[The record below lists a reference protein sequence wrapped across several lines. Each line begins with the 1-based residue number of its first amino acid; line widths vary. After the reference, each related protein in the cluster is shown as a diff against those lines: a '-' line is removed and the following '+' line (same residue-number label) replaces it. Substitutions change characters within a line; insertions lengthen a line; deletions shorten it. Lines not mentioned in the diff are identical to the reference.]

1 MIEAVE
7 QEIFEYIGNKIPE
20 EACGIVGIRK
30 GRMKFY
36 PTENQAFDKLNDF
49 VIDPKDYRDINAECD
64 IVGIVHS
71 HPHGDLE
78 PSPLDRAACDR
89 LGIPWYIFNTE
100 EYIKLDSKNEILPLI
115 GRPFVFGAYDCYTII
130 KDYFDTI
137 GIHIREYQYEWEF
150 WERGQNLYVE
160 HYEKE
165 GFKKVTDG
173 SLKPND
179 VILMALNSEVTN
191 HAGVYMGNFKM
202 LHHAPSRLSCR
213 DNYNGI
219 WRNITRMV
227 VRHESMI

>member
-1 MIEAVE
+1 
-7 QEIFEYIGNKIPE
+7 
-20 EACGIVGIRK
+20 
-30 GRMKFY
+30 MKFY

-64 IVGIVHS
+64 VVGIVHS

-100 EYIKLDSKNEILPLI
+100 EYIKLESKNEILPLI